1 MGRGELDCAIGV
13 DRGSFFLIFD
23 VVHAPP
29 FFCSLAELRCC
40 FVRLRLVFPFFFDRF
55 LSFPDR
61 QEWETGEYFALTTR
75 FFVTRLY
82 VIDKRWLP
90 VLLQGLGQL
99 VIPTFTGVDLGNSP
113 IMWGVPNASQTLGL
127 MRMCL
132 I

>member
-40 FVRLRLVFPFFFDRF
+40 FVRLRLVFLFF
-55 LSFPDR
+55 S
-61 QEWETGEYFALTTR
+61 TGSLVSPIGKNGRLVNALTTC
-75 FFVTRLY
+75 FFVTGLY

-90 VLLQGLGQL
+90 VVLQGLGQI
-99 VIPTFTGVDLGNSP
+99 VIPTFTGVDLGNSA
-113 IMWGVPNASQTLGL
+113 IMWGGA
-127 MRMCL
+127 
-132 I
+132 